1 MSAPQPKKPRLGV
14 KLAVPILKGPDLPE
28 PAALQT
34 DLTTI
39 FPQPI
44 VSAAAPAA
52 PTGPLMFGK
61 RMPAVTQKAPKS
73 TVVSAAAPAVT
84 KGTVAPTP
92 ILAKPANQTRRNRP
106 AKSVVAPP
114 PVPAVL
120 VAPVVPTPVV
130 PIAPV
135 VEPAV
140 VPEPAILA
148 EPNDIAPC
156 KDRNCVAERLLPAI
170 APPKSVAVP
179 KKTVP
184 TNQAPDDELSYLQE
198 AIDMAK
204 QQTPYQEEE
213 PEPYYPEDRKGFT
226 RYIKSRYKPFT
237 LPPRLLTK
245 TIDPNACSST
255 ELQTYKYQAFV
266 REYMRQASPYR
277 GVLVYHGLGS
287 GKTCTS
293 IAAAEALYS
302 QDNKKIII
310 MTPTALRENFL
321 NELMFC
327 GFRHYRLK
335 NTWYSFSLTN
345 VANRLF
351 AQTVVGLPDTLINSI
366 LKRSDPARRV
376 FWMPDL
382 NEPEDASN
390 YETLEDWERS
400 AIREQLYA
408 FLQSKFT
415 FIGYTGFTQKAL
427 KDIATKNPT
436 FFDNAVIIIDE
447 VHNLTRLMAGKL
459 DKYLI
464 LPKGAIKAKQKG
476 QEAAFQRKQASYEPV
491 GVDTWVP
498 KLQEANQQYDRAF
511 LFYRLLCQAKNS
523 KIIALSGT
531 PIVNQPVELGIL
543 TNILHGYFHCVK
555 DTIPST
561 DDTVL
566 AKAREILKLN
576 IRVNFY
582 SITKADGASNIF
594 FTILDEGYV
603 KVIDDDTGDLQ
614 GLFYVGDDAE
624 PRTIQELYA
633 SVQAEMKTHGIT
645 LGGKPTYEA
654 LPLLPPTVQAF
665 NDNFIETKELKVKNR
680 ITFVKRISGLFSY
693 YKGSKEDLMPKVT
706 VDENIMCPFSSF
718 AMPKY
723 AAVRKEEIENQ
734 PKGSVNPLD
743 EALGL
748 AEKESNSYRFKSR
761 AVCNFAFPEDITRPF
776 PGKQSELL
784 EALETMTRVYGDA
797 ATDVTEN
804 PDQVKD
810 LEAQEA
816 VAAEED
822 KTDEEIR
829 DQTKDLG
836 FTKEVAPYKERLA
849 KAIAELIA
857 RKDTLFKMDDAA
869 PEEQQLKTYS
879 RKFYEI
885 IQRILSSRGSSLV
898 YSAFKTVEG
907 IGVLGIAM
915 EANGFQ
921 QIRIIGAETDLRLDE
936 ETERSLRERPE
947 QPRYIMYSGDDSIAV
962 RQILINLFNS
972 RLDKLPPKIATVL
985 RETQMVRDAPREGLG
1000 NLTGQLCR
1008 VFMITGAG
1016 AEGLSLRNVR
1026 TVHIM
1031 EPYWNKV
1038 RTDQVKGRAVRI
1050 CSHSDLPY
1058 DPDPAKNERTVEIYT
1073 YQSVFD
1079 KSMVVDE
1086 TIIKHDL
1093 GLTSDQHIYG
1103 LASAKEAVS
1112 SDLLQL
1118 VKSGAVDCELNQSEN
1133 DEGLICYAQPGTMN
1147 DFLYDPRLDED
1158 TQLSDL
1164 KIRIGYAETAAPS
1177 VATLAKPVRA
1187 EAVSVAKPFRKGGV
1201 DYFMALDIATGK
1213 QLFYLV
1219 DDTRRETPLGEMV
1232 KDPTTGKFAMVF
1244 FNTE

>member
-1 MSAPQPKKPRLGV
+1 MSAPEPKKPRRTGV
-14 KLAVPILKGPDLPE
+14 KLGVTILKGPDLPE
-28 PAALQT
+28 PGALKT
-34 DLTTI
+34 DLTTV

-44 VSAAAPAA
+44 VAAAPPAA
-52 PTGPLMFGK
+52 PEGPLMFG
-61 RMPAVTQKAPKS
+61 RRVAAVTQKAPK
-73 TVVSAAAPAVT
+73 P
-84 KGTVAPTP
+84 APTAP
-92 ILAKPANQTRRNRP
+92 VAVVARPANQTRRNRP
-106 AKSVVAPP
+106 ANRQPKAVVAPP
-114 PVPAVL
+114 PIPVVKPAV
-120 VAPVVPTPVV
+120 VAAAPPAEPVVPAAEPVV
-130 PIAPV
+130 PAEEPV
-135 VEPAV
+135 
-140 VPEPAILA
+140 
-148 EPNDIAPC
+148 APC
-156 KDRNCVAERLLPAI
+156 DKRDYETERLLPAI
-170 APPKSVAVP
+170 VPPKQTVQ
-179 KKTVP
+179 KKPVP
-184 TNQAPDDELSYLQE
+184 TNEAPEDEITYLQE
-198 AIDMAK
+198 AIDATK
-204 QQTPYQEEE
+204 ATTPYSEEE

-226 RYIKSRYKPFT
+226 RFIRTRYKQFE
-237 LPPRLLTK
+237 LPPRLVGK
-245 TIDPNACSST
+245 EIDPNACSST

-345 VANRLF
+345 AANRIF
-351 AQTVVGLPDTLINSI
+351 AQTVAGLPDTLINSI

-382 NEPEDASN
+382 NEPEEASN

-427 KDIATKNPT
+427 KDIAIKNPT

-464 LPKGAIKAKQKG
+464 ISKGAEKALKKG
-476 QEAAFQRKQASYEPV
+476 QDAAFQRKQASYEPV

-498 KLQEANQQYDRAF
+498 KLKEEGQQYDRAF
-511 LFYRLLCQAKNS
+511 LFYRLLSQAKNS

-531 PIVNQPVELGIL
+531 PVVNQPVELGIL
-543 TNILHGYFHCVK
+543 TNILHGYFHCAR
-555 DTIPST
+555 DTIRST
-561 DDTVL
+561 DDRIL

-576 IRVNFY
+576 IRVNFFN
-582 SITKADGASNIF
+582 ITKAEGASNIF

-603 KVIDDDTGDLQ
+603 KVVDDDTGDLQ
-614 GLFYVGDDAE
+614 GLFHVGEDAE

-633 SVQAEMKTHGIT
+633 SVQAEMKEHGII
-645 LGGKPTYEA
+645 LGGTPTYQA

-665 NDNFIETKELKVKNR
+665 NDSFIETQELKVKNR

-706 VDENIMCPFSSF
+706 VDENIMCPFSTF

-723 AAVRKEEIENQ
+723 VAVRNEEIEKQ
-734 PKGSVNPLD
+734 PKKTSSALE
-743 EALGL
+743 EAIGL
-748 AEKESNSYRFKSR
+748 ADQESNSYRFKSR
-761 AVCNFAFPEDITRPF
+761 ALCNFAFPEDITRPF

-784 EALETMTRVYGDA
+784 EAMETKEVAFGDTVADLTETPEQAKTLEEDEER
-797 ATDVTEN
+797 
-804 PDQVKD
+804 
-810 LEAQEA
+810 
-816 VAAEED
+816 AEQED
-822 KTDEEIR
+822 KTDEELAA
-829 DQTKDLG
+829 QTKDLG

-849 KAIAELIA
+849 KALAELTA

-869 PEEQQLKTYS
+869 PVEQQLKTYS
-879 RKFYEI
+879 RKFHEI
-885 IQRILSSRGSSLV
+885 IQRILASRGSSLV

-915 EANGFQ
+915 EANGFMP
-921 QIRIIGAETDLRLDE
+921 IRLVGSENDLRLDE
-936 ETERSLRERPE
+936 ATERSLREHPE
-947 QPRYIMYSGDDSIAV
+947 QPRYIMYSGDASIAV

-985 RETQMVRDAPREGLG
+985 RETQMIRDAPREGLG

-1058 DPDPAKNERTVEIYT
+1058 DKDPAKNERTVEIYT

-1079 KSMVVDE
+1079 PAMDIDE
-1086 TIIKHDL
+1086 TILKKDE
-1093 GLTSDQHIYG
+1093 GRTSDQHIFG

-1112 SDLLQL
+1112 SDLLNL
-1118 VKSGAVDCELNQSEN
+1118 VKSGAVDCLLNQSEN
-1133 DEGLICYAQPGTMN
+1133 DEEIVCYAQTEKIN
-1147 DFLYDPRLDED
+1147 EFLFDPRLEED
-1158 TQLSDL
+1158 KDTSDQ
-1164 KIRIGYAETAAPS
+1164 KFRVEGQENGPS
-1177 VATLAKPVRA
+1177 RVAKPVRA
-1187 EAVSVAKPFRKGGV
+1187 EATSVAKPFAKGGV
-1201 DYFMALDIATGK
+1201 DYFMALDEATGK
-1213 QLFYLV
+1213 QLFYLR
-1219 DDTRRETPLGEMV
+1219 DDTYREEPLGELV
-1232 KDPTTGKFAMVF
+1232 KDPASGKLAMIF
-1244 FNTE
+1244 FKGPGK

>member
-1 MSAPQPKKPRLGV
+1 MSEPKKPMPRRPGV
-14 KLAVPILKGPDLPE
+14 KIAVPILKGPDLPE

-34 DLTTI
+34 DLTSI

-44 VSAAAPAA
+44 VAAAPAA
-52 PTGPLMFGK
+52 SEGPLMFG
-61 RMPAVTQKAPKS
+61 RRLPAVTQKVKPI
-73 TVVSAAAPAVT
+73 AAPAPASKAAVP
-84 KGTVAPTP
+84 VR
-92 ILAKPANQTRRNRP
+92 PANQTRRNRNTKP
-106 AKSVVAPP
+106 AVVAASVAPVVAPP
-114 PVPAVL
+114 AAVTVAPEEKPAVVITAP
-120 VAPVVPTPVV
+120 VAPAVVNAPVRTTLLPPVLPKRTVSKKVVPTDEV
-130 PIAPV
+130 PDA
-135 VEPAV
+135 
-140 VPEPAILA
+140 
-148 EPNDIAPC
+148 
-156 KDRNCVAERLLPAI
+156 
-170 APPKSVAVP
+170 
-179 KKTVP
+179 
-184 TNQAPDDELSYLQE
+184 ELSYLQE
-198 AIDMAK
+198 AIDEAK
-204 QQTPYQEEE
+204 QQSPYKEED
-213 PEPYYPEDRKGFT
+213 PEPYVPEDRKGFT
-226 RYIKSRYKPFT
+226 KFIRTRYKPFA
-237 LPPRLLTK
+237 LPPRLVAK
-245 TIDPNACSST
+245 EIDPNACSST

-293 IAAAEALYS
+293 IAAAEALYG

-335 NTWYSFSLTN
+335 NTWHSFSLTN
-345 VANRLF
+345 LANRIF
-351 AQTVVGLPDTLINSI
+351 AQTVAGLPDTLINSI
-366 LKRSDPARRV
+366 LKRPDASRRV

-382 NEPEDASN
+382 NESEENSN
-390 YETLEDWERS
+390 YEDLEDWERS

-408 FLQSKFT
+408 VLQSKFT

-436 FFDNAVIIIDE
+436 FFDDAVIIIDE

-464 LPKGAIKAKQKG
+464 LSKAAEKAKQKG

-498 KLQEANQQYDRAF
+498 KLKEEGQQYDRAF
-511 LFYRLLCQAKNS
+511 LFYRLLCQARNS

-543 TNILHGYFHCVK
+543 TNILHGYFHCVR
-555 DTIPST
+555 DMIRSV
-561 DDTVL
+561 DDKVL
-566 AKAREILKLN
+566 AKAREVLKQN
-576 IRVNFY
+576 IRVNYY
-582 SITKADGASNIF
+582 SITKAEGGSNIF

-603 KVIDDDTGDLQ
+603 KVIDDDTGELQ
-614 GLFYVGDDAE
+614 GLYYVGEDAE
-624 PRTIQELYA
+624 PRTIQDLYA
-633 SVQAEMKTHGIT
+633 SVQAEMKAHGIVLNGT
-645 LGGKPTYEA
+645 PTYEA

-665 NDNFIETKELKVKNR
+665 QDNFIEAQKLEVKNR
-680 ITFVKRISGLFSY
+680 ITFIKRISGLFSY

-706 VDENIMCPFSSF
+706 VDENVMCPFSDF
-718 AMPKY
+718 AIPKY
-723 AAVRKEEIENQ
+723 VVVRNEEIANQ
-734 PKGSVNPLD
+734 PKKTSSPLE
-743 EALGL
+743 EAMGL
-748 AEKESNSYRFKSR
+748 AEQESNSYRFKSR
-761 AVCNFAFPEDITRPF
+761 ALCNFAFPEDIPRPF
-776 PGKQSELL
+776 PGKQSDLL
-784 EALETMTRVYGDA
+784 EAIETMERVYGDT
-797 ATDVTEN
+797 ATDLTDTPE
-804 PDQVKD
+804 QVQA
-810 LEAQEA
+810 LEAEEQ
-816 VAAEED
+816 VAEQED

-829 DQTKDLG
+829 DKEKDLG
-836 FTKEVAPYKERLA
+836 FTKEIVPYKERLA
-849 KAIAELIA
+849 NALAELTA
-857 RKDTLFKMDDAA
+857 RKDTLFKMDDDA
-869 PEEQQLKTYS
+869 PPSQQLKTYS

-885 IQRILSSRGSSLV
+885 IHRINASRGSSLV

-921 QIRIIGAETDLRLDE
+921 PIRLIGSENDLRLDE
-936 ETERSLRERPE
+936 ATERSLREAPA
-947 QPRYIMYSGDDSIAV
+947 QPRYIMYSGDASIAV

-972 RLDKLPPKIATVL
+972 RLDKLPPKIAAVL
-985 RETQMVRDAPREGLG
+985 RETQMIKEAPREGLG
-1000 NLTGQLCR
+1000 NLQGQLCR

-1058 DPDPAKNERTVEIYT
+1058 DSDPTKNERTVEIYT
-1073 YQSVFD
+1073 YQSFFANKAD
-1079 KSMVVDE
+1079 IDE
-1086 TIIKHDL
+1086 TIMKHDE

-1133 DEGLICYAQPGTMN
+1133 DEGLVCFSQPGVMN
-1147 DFLYDPRLDED
+1147 DFLYDPRLEED
-1158 TQLSDL
+1158 KQMTEQR
-1164 KIRIGYAETAAPS
+1164 IRVEGDAFAAPKVATAA
-1177 VATLAKPVRA
+1177 KPTYAQDKTAR
-1187 EAVSVAKPFRKGGV
+1187 KFTKGGV
-1201 DYFMALDIATGK
+1201 DYFAAVDEATGK
-1213 QLFYLV
+1213 QLFYV
-1219 DDTRRETPLGEMV
+1219 SDDVQRETPLGELV
-1232 KDPTTGKFAMVF
+1232 KDPSTGKLAMVF
-1244 FNTE
+1244 FPKA

>member
-1 MSAPQPKKPRLGV
+1 MSAPEPKKPRRGV
-14 KLAVPILKGPDLPE
+14 KLGIPILKGPELPE

-34 DLTTI
+34 DITSV

-44 VSAAAPAA
+44 LAAPAQESA
-52 PTGPLMFGK
+52 TGPLMFGR
-61 RMPAVTQKAPKS
+61 RMPAVTQKAKPI
-73 TVVSAAAPAVT
+73 PLPRPPVT
-84 KGTVAPTP
+84 MVASNR
-92 ILAKPANQTRRNRP
+92 LNQTRRNRP
-106 AKSVVAPP
+106 VTKSIVAPP
-114 PVPAVL
+114 PVPPVAAPTKAL
-120 VAPVVPTPVV
+120 VEVPLPVPVEPAPEPAPEPKV
-130 PIAPV
+130 IAPCDGRDCAA
-135 VEPAV
+135 EGLLPAV
-140 VPEPAILA
+140 VPLKRTFQKKVIRTNEVPDVELA
-148 EPNDIAPC
+148 
-156 KDRNCVAERLLPAI
+156 
-170 APPKSVAVP
+170 
-179 KKTVP
+179 
-184 TNQAPDDELSYLQE
+184 YLQE
-198 AIDMAK
+198 AIDATK
-204 QQTPYQEEE
+204 NASPYEEEE

-226 RYIKSRYKPFT
+226 RFIRTRYKQFG

-245 TIDPNACSST
+245 EIDPNACSST

-335 NTWYSFSLTN
+335 NTWHSFSLAN
-345 VANRLF
+345 GANRLF
-351 AQTVVGLPDTLINSI
+351 AQTVAGLPDTIINAI
-366 LKRSDPARRV
+366 LKRPDPARRV

-382 NEPEDASN
+382 NEDEEASN
-390 YETLEDWERS
+390 YESLEDWERS
-400 AIREQLYA
+400 AIREQIYSV
-408 FLQSKFT
+408 LQSKFT

-427 KDIATKNPT
+427 KDIAVKNPT

-459 DKYLI
+459 DKYLV
-464 LPKGAIKAKQKG
+464 LSKSAEKAKKVG
-476 QEAAFQRKQASYEPV
+476 QDATFQRKQVSYEPV
-491 GVDTWVP
+491 GVDTWIP
-498 KLQEANQQYDRAF
+498 KLKEEGQQYDRAF

-531 PIVNQPVELGIL
+531 PVVNQPVELGIL
-543 TNILHGYFHCVK
+543 TNILHGYFHSVR
-555 DTIPST
+555 DTIRST
-561 DDTVL
+561 DDRIL
-566 AKAREILKLN
+566 AKAREILKQN

-582 SITKADGASNIF
+582 SITKAEGASTLF

-603 KVIDDDTGDLQ
+603 KVVDDDTGDLQ
-614 GLFYVGDDAE
+614 GVFYIGEDAE
-624 PRTIQELYA
+624 PRTIQELYT
-633 SVQAEMKTHGIT
+633 SVQAEMKSHGIT
-645 LGGKPTYEA
+645 LGGTPTYEA
-654 LPLLPPTVQAF
+654 LPLLPPTVQTF
-665 NDNFIETKELKVKNR
+665 NDSFIETQKLEVKNR

-723 AAVRKEEIENQ
+723 VAVRKEEIDKQ
-734 PKGSVNPLD
+734 PKQSTSAFE

-748 AEKESNSYRFKSR
+748 ATQESTSYRFKSR
-761 AVCNFAFPEDITRPF
+761 ALCNFAFPEDITRPF

-784 EALETMTRVYGDA
+784 EALETMERVYGDT
-797 ATDVTEN
+797 ATDMTEA
-804 PDQVKD
+804 PEQVKM
-810 LEAQEA
+810 LEEDEER
-816 VAAEED
+816 AEQED
-822 KTDEEIR
+822 KTEEEILG
-829 DQTKDLG
+829 QTKELG

-849 KAIAELIA
+849 KALGELIA

-869 PEEQQLKTYS
+869 PVEQQLKTYS
-879 RKFYEI
+879 NKFHEI
-885 IQRILSSRGSSLV
+885 IQRIVASRGSSLV

-915 EANGFQ
+915 EANGFMP
-921 QIRIIGAETDLRLDE
+921 IRLVGSETDLRLDE
-936 ETERSLRERPE
+936 ATERSLREQPD
-947 QPRYIMYSGDDSIAV
+947 QPRYIMYSGDASIAV

-985 RETQMVRDAPREGLG
+985 RQTQMIRNAPREGLG

-1058 DPDPAKNERTVEIYT
+1058 DKDPAKNERTVEIYT
-1073 YQSVFD
+1073 YISIFD
-1079 KSMVVDE
+1079 PTMDIDE
-1086 TIIKHDL
+1086 TMMKKDE
-1093 GLTSDQHIYG
+1093 GRTSDQHIFG

-1112 SDLLQL
+1112 SDLLNL
-1118 VKSGAVDCELNQSEN
+1118 VKSGAVDCQLNQSEN
-1133 DEGLICYAQPGTMN
+1133 DEGLVCYAQAGTMN
-1147 DFLYDPRLDED
+1147 DFLYDPRLEED
-1158 TQLSDL
+1158 KQMSDQQFKVEGL
-1164 KIRIGYAETAAPS
+1164 TAAAASTAPATGTVAKAVHAETS
-1177 VATLAKPVRA
+1177 
-1187 EAVSVAKPFRKGGV
+1187 SVAKQFTKGGV
-1201 DYFMALDIATGK
+1201 EYFMAVDDATGK
-1213 QLFYLV
+1213 QLFYLRE
-1219 DDTRRETPLGEMV
+1219 DTYRETPLGELV
-1232 KDPTTGKFAMVF
+1232 KDPSTGKLVMVF
-1244 FNTE
+1244 FAKA